1 MDKKYDKV
9 IMITGGMGFIGSHV
23 VRHFVKQ
30 YPNYLIINF
39 DKLTYAGNVENL
51 KDIDGSDNYL
61 FVKGDICSWADVE
74 NVMMQNVTDII
85 HLAADTSCN
94 V

>member
-39 DKLTYAGNVENL
+39 DKLTYAGNV
-51 KDIDGSDNYL
+51 
-61 FVKGDICSWADVE
+61 
-74 NVMMQNVTDII
+74 
-85 HLAADTSCN
+85 
-94 V
+94 